1 MSGRLVLVGSWQ
13 VLHSVIVPAG
23 VPTAYLGT
31 PVTLRLVKA
40 ANEYRLVVNGVVQAS
55 LTNDALGAAPMRPYL
70 GTEACAETA
79 AGNVLSYVD
88 RIEVLLDRDGD
99 GLPARLPEQAA
110 RAGAVRAGD
119 ARYAS
124 PAVGWRRRRSTR
136 SSAT

>member
-1 MSGRLVLVGSWQ
+1 M
-13 VLHSVIVPAG
+13 IVPAA

-110 RAGAVRAGD
+110 RAERAGAVRAGD

-124 PAVGWRRRRSTR
+124 PAVGWSRRRSTR

>member
-1 MSGRLVLVGSWQ
+1 VLVGSWQ

-110 RAGAVRAGD
+110 RAERAGAVN
-119 ARYAS
+119 
-124 PAVGWRRRRSTR
+124 AVR
-136 SSAT
+136 